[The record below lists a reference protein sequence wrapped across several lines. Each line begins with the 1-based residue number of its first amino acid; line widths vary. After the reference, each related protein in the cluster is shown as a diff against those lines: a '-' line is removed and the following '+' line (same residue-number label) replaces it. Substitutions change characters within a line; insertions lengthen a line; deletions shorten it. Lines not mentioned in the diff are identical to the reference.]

1 MLNKIVIGII
11 CIILLLGFSGI
22 AKAQLITNG
31 GFETG
36 DLTGWTSDIEA
47 GSAGNFYVMSGTT
60 TPRTTST
67 VLPPPQGT
75 FAAVTDNDEN
85 GSYIIYQDITVPI
98 TGPTQF
104 SAVVYIECERDYVSN
119 TDLSYSPPPNQQV
132 RIDIIDPASPIR
144 EIGAGVLL
152 NVFETTPATPLSLGY
167 TAVNADLTTFAG
179 QTVRIRIAGVSANG
193 GILNA
198 AVDDVSV
205 TTTALNRV
213 ANVSRVPTMTHWGM
227 IIFMVIAGLISV
239 YYLYAR
245 RKGIKA

>member
-1 MLNKIVIGII
+1 MLKKIGIGLI

-36 DLTGWTSDIEA
+36 DLTGWTPDIEA

-60 TPRTTST
+60 TPLTTST

-75 FAAVTDNDEN
+75 FAAVTDNNEN
-85 GSYIIYQDITVPI
+85 GSYIIYQDITVPA
-98 TGPTQF
+98 TGTTAF
-104 SAVVYIECERDYVSN
+104 SAIVYIECEAAYVSG

-132 RIDIIDPASPIR
+132 RIDIIAPASPIR
-144 EIGAGVLL
+144 DIGAGVLL
-152 NVFETTPATPLSLGY
+152 NVFQTTPATPLTLGY
-167 TAVNADLTTFAG
+167 TTVNADLTTFAG

-198 AVDDVSV
+198 AVDAVSV
-205 TTTALNRV
+205 TTTAS
-213 ANVSRVPTMTHWGM
+213 SRIPTMTHWGM
-227 IIFMVIAGLISV
+227 IIFMVIAGFISV

-245 RKGIKA
+245 RKDIKA